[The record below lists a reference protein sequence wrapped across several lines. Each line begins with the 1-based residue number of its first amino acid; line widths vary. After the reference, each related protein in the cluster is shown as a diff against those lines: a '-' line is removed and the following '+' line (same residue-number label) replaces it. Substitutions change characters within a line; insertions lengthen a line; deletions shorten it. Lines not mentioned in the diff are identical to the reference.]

1 MTTPKMCVSTSLAAA
16 FAVALTFGA
25 SGSAS
30 AKDVTVVSSSP
41 EDSLS
46 ERVSYADLDLA
57 STAGVKVLASRVR
70 LAVRHVCAPVAERT
84 TYVQFND
91 CRSFAWGGARPQMDR
106 AIERATQLAST
117 GTTSIAPVAILIA
130 APQR

>member
-1 MTTPKMCVSTSLAAA
+1 MTNYNKCASPFVAAA
-16 FAVALTFGA
+16 LALALTMGA
-25 SGSAS
+25 GGPAL
-30 AKDVTVVSSSP
+30 AKDVTVVSSPP
-41 EDSLS
+41 EDTLS

-57 STAGVKVLASRVR
+57 SAAGVKGLTSRVR
-70 LAVRHVCAPVAERT
+70 AAVRHVCAPVDQRI
-84 TYVQFND
+84 TYVQFNE